1 MIRLAAALALLI
13 AALPAAAQRLAADVD
28 CKPTKHDLVYDCR
41 IALKEAKSGK
51 PVSGAEVS
59 VGADMPS
66 MPMAHNVKPVK
77 AKPGAAPGEY
87 ERADRARD
95 VRRVGAEAQRPRA
108 GARRDREE
116 ARLPRTAALGANPV
130 EAQSTGTFR
139 PLSTSTCDT
148 AGALFPHVCRM

>member
-1 MIRLAAALALLI
+1 MRRDCLCVAAALALTAV
-13 AALPAAAQRLAADVD
+13 AASAAERLAADVD

-41 IALKEAKSGK
+41 IALKEAKSGR

-87 ERADRARD
+87 EARIELEMFGEWALKLNVRGPARD
-95 VRRVGAEAQRPRA
+95 VIVKKL
-108 GARRDREE
+108 DFREPS
-116 ARLPRTAALGANPV
+116 R
-130 EAQSTGTFR
+130 
-139 PLSTSTCDT
+139 
-148 AGALFPHVCRM
+148 

>member
-1 MIRLAAALALLI
+1 MIRLLAALALLA

-59 VGADMPS
+59 IGADMPS

-87 ERADRARD
+87 DARIELEMYGEWALKLNVRGPARD
-95 VRRVGAEAQRPRA
+95 VIVKKL
-108 GARRDREE
+108 DFRE
-116 ARLPRTAALGANPV
+116 
-130 EAQSTGTFR
+130 
-139 PLSTSTCDT
+139 PL
-148 AGALFPHVCRM
+148 R

>member
-1 MIRLAAALALLI
+1 MIRLPAALALAL
-13 AALPAAAQRLAADVD
+13 AAAPAAAQRLAADVD

-51 PVSGAEVS
+51 PVSGAEVA

-87 ERADRARD
+87 DARIELEMYGEWALKLNVRGPARD
-95 VRRVGAEAQRPRA
+95 VIVKKLDFREPPR
-108 GARRDREE
+108 
-116 ARLPRTAALGANPV
+116 
-130 EAQSTGTFR
+130 
-139 PLSTSTCDT
+139 
-148 AGALFPHVCRM
+148 